1 MAPTPAEGG
10 SGGGGGL
17 GWFRGM
23 GRRRGKAAGKWEEG
37 KQQGEE
43 EGGGNIL
50 GQSTDTKTVKDIQYH
65 LPRIHDL
72 KGLLRHF
79 DYVNCEA

>member
-1 MAPTPAEGG
+1 LVSGNGKKKRESSRKMGG
-10 SGGGGGL
+10 
-17 GWFRGM
+17 
-23 GRRRGKAAGKWEEG
+23 GKAAGG
-37 KQQGEE
+37 RRR
-43 EGGGNIL
+43 GGNIL